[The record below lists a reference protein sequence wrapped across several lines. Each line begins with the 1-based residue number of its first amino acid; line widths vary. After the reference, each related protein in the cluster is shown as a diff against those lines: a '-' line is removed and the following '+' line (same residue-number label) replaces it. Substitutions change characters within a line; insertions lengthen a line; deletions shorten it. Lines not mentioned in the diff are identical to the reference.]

1 MIITSA
7 KPLEEILALLKDE
20 DYIFIIGCNVCA
32 AKLKTGGEPEVLEM
46 CKQLE
51 KSGKHVVGW
60 ALPTAAC
67 SIRSLIPWSRKRK
80 ITEARCILVMGCG
93 SGVSTVASVTE
104 VPVFGSNET
113 LSLGGSSGG
122 KLLSDQCIMCGKCT
136 IGEFGGLC
144 PKAQCP
150 KGLLNGPCG
159 GVVDGMCEV
168 NRENDCVWTLIYN
181 RLKKSTDLT
190 SFIRFML
197 LRSMDLNNFFLTF
210 LFNRLCEIL

>member
-20 DYIFIIGCNVCA
+20 DDIFIIGCNVCA

-46 CKQLE
+46 CRQLE

-67 SIRSLIPWSRKRK
+67 SVRSFDSLVQKNEKIR
-80 ITEARCILVMGCG
+80 EARCILVMGCG
-93 SGVSTVASVTE
+93 SGVSTVASVAE
-104 VPVFGSNET
+104 VPVLGSNDT
-113 LSLGGSSGG
+113 LSLGGSSGD
-122 KLLSDQCIMCGKCT
+122 KLLLEQCIMCGNCT
-136 IGEFGGLC
+136 IGEFGGIC

-159 GVVDGMCEV
+159 GAIDGMCEV
-168 NRENDCVWTLIYN
+168 NRDNDCAWVLIYD
-181 RLKKSTDLT
+181 RLEKIDRLDLLYT
-190 SFIRFML
+190 VYAPHEY
-197 LRSMDLNNFFLTF
+197 NTK
-210 LFNRLCEIL
+210 

>member
-7 KPLEEILALLKDE
+7 KSFEEILALLKDE
-20 DYIFIIGCNVCA
+20 DNIFVIGCNVCA

-51 KSGKHVVGW
+51 ESGKHVVGW

-67 SIRSLIPWSRKRK
+67 SIRSFESLHEKNEK
-80 ITEARCILVMGCG
+80 INEACCILVMGCG
-93 SGVSTVASVTE
+93 SGVSTIANVVGIAVY
-104 VPVFGSNET
+104 GSNDT
-113 LSLGGSSGG
+113 ISLGGSSGG
-122 KLLSDQCIMCGKCT
+122 KLLSEQCIMCGKCN

-159 GVVDGMCEV
+159 GAVDRICEV
-168 NRENDCVWTLIYN
+168 NKENDCIWNLIYE
-181 RLKKSTDLT
+181 RLKKIKRLDLLYVVHAPQEHT
-190 SFIRFML
+190 PK
-197 LRSMDLNNFFLTF
+197 
-210 LFNRLCEIL
+210 

>member
-7 KPLEEILALLKDE
+7 KPLEEILNLLKDE

-46 CKQLE
+46 CKRLKE
-51 KSGKHVVGW
+51 SGKNVVGW

-67 SIRSLIPWSRKRK
+67 SIKSFESLVEKSEK
-80 ITEARCILVMGCG
+80 INDAHCILVMGCG
-93 SGVSTVASVTE
+93 SGVSAIANVVDL
-104 VPVFGSNET
+104 PIYGSNDT

-122 KLLSDQCIMCGKCT
+122 KLLSDLCIMCGNCT
-136 IGEFGGLC
+136 ISEFGGLC

-159 GVVDGMCEV
+159 GAVGGMCE
-168 NRENDCVWTLIYN
+168 
-181 RLKKSTDLT
+181 
-190 SFIRFML
+190 
-197 LRSMDLNNFFLTF
+197 
-210 LFNRLCEIL
+210 

>member
-20 DYIFIIGCNVCA
+20 DDIFIIGCNVCA

-46 CKQLE
+46 CRKLE

-67 SIRSLIPWSRKRK
+67 SVRSFDSLVQKNEK

-93 SGVSTVASVTE
+93 SGVSTVAGVTE
-104 VPVFGSNET
+104 VPVFGSNDT
-113 LSLGGSSGG
+113 LSLGGSSEG
-122 KLLSDQCIMCGKCT
+122 KLLFNQCVMCGKCT
-136 IGEFGGLC
+136 IGEFGGIC
-144 PKAQCP
+144 PKARCP

-159 GVVDGMCEV
+159 GSIDGMCEL

-181 RLKKSTDLT
+181 RLKKIERLDLLYKIHAPQEHRI
-190 SFIRFML
+190 S
-197 LRSMDLNNFFLTF
+197 
-210 LFNRLCEIL
+210 

>member
-67 SIRSLIPWSRKRK
+67 SIRSFDSLVQKNEK

-93 SGVSTVASVTE
+93 SGATT
-104 VPVFGSNET
+104 PPGCRRC
-113 LSLGGSSGG
+113 LSRR
-122 KLLSDQCIMCGKCT
+122 
-136 IGEFGGLC
+136 GLAI
-144 PKAQCP
+144 PKRRS
-150 KGLLNGPCG
+150 
-159 GVVDGMCEV
+159 
-168 NRENDCVWTLIYN
+168 REAG
-181 RLKKSTDLT
+181 
-190 SFIRFML
+190 
-197 LRSMDLNNFFLTF
+197 
-210 LFNRLCEIL
+210 